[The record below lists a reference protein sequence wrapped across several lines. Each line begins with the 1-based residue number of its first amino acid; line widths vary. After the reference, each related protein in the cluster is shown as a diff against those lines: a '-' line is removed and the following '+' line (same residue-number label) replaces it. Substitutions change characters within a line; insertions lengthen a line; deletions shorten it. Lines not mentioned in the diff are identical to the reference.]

1 MVKRTSFPPWQSTL
15 QSSAPQ
21 PATASPQ
28 FDFSFTSSTQPEPPR
43 ITSDLPQPISHGAGD
58 VGNIQ
63 QNSMTQEQTSPE
75 FPFHSLRP
83 SQIMDTLL
91 AENPRIRAAQSAW
104 EVSQHK
110 TQPQKL
116 PLATPSTEQATSAK
130 GQMPVTS
137 TPVPLPARHSS
148 TPTASL
154 KRPAEGGN
162 QGPAKRPQKTTWQND
177 LGLYFGHKRPTAEI
191 MEERRLEEVRRR
203 EAERRAENTTE
214 PSPDSEGD
222 VDDNS
227 VILETN
233 GRPYKKYKDPVTGEL
248 LPSHGCLIPDGYKN
262 LDGTAFSWVCPLR
275 ECRKT
280 YGDLK
285 ALGGHFNMCHNS
297 LALNDNLDGTLS
309 LVRRYKSTGKSSPA
323 VIVSRNPLPADVPP
337 VKPALPTLMNSD
349 KPASQSPTP
358 RMTQSEDDVPKN
370 MALIS
375 YLHTYLDQRQRTPFY
390 REDVAWM
397 VSQPQRR
404 KLPEKWLDQHHGGIV
419 DKTHY
424 AIAIAYLVGEEVT
437 GAEACTKAPG
447 SLGRLGGIC
456 IQLPS
461 SMPTSARVAFSKV
474 RTCISCKYV
483 AWNGRQSNNC
493 EWVRRLRPY
502 GPAHLPESQTTGET
516 SPDLS
521 QDQLF
526 QSVERQEVS
535 GDTEARASVEDV
547 QMIRRRGPG
556 RAAKPAHI
564 HVPVYDK
571 NDISADAMVV
581 SEAAAAGLRAGPGA
595 TGLEMEDWEFAPGRV
610 EERGESWAFSGPY
623 LTTQEPIQMTD
634 ETSFNVMH
642 VRPGATIHLQKQ
654 ADRLRCVSVAAGKI
668 KVKKGSQ
675 ECFIG
680 PHGAFKVLPGET
692 CVIENRFYIE
702 AWVHCMS
709 LDNFSLMD

>member
-1 MVKRTSFPPWQSTL
+1 
-15 QSSAPQ
+15 
-21 PATASPQ
+21 
-28 FDFSFTSSTQPEPPR
+28 
-43 ITSDLPQPISHGAGD
+43 
-58 VGNIQ
+58 
-63 QNSMTQEQTSPE
+63 
-75 FPFHSLRP
+75 
-83 SQIMDTLL
+83 
-91 AENPRIRAAQSAW
+91 
-104 EVSQHK
+104 
-110 TQPQKL
+110 
-116 PLATPSTEQATSAK
+116 
-130 GQMPVTS
+130 
-137 TPVPLPARHSS
+137 
-148 TPTASL
+148 
-154 KRPAEGGN
+154 
-162 QGPAKRPQKTTWQND
+162 
-177 LGLYFGHKRPTAEI
+177 
-191 MEERRLEEVRRR
+191 
-203 EAERRAENTTE
+203 
-214 PSPDSEGD
+214 
-222 VDDNS
+222 
-227 VILETN
+227 
-233 GRPYKKYKDPVTGEL
+233 
-248 LPSHGCLIPDGYKN
+248 
-262 LDGTAFSWVCPLR
+262 
-275 ECRKT
+275 
-280 YGDLK
+280 
-285 ALGGHFNMCHNS
+285 MCHNS

-323 VIVSRNPLPADVPP
+323 VIVSRNPLPADAPP
-337 VKPALPTLMNSD
+337 MRPALPALVNND
-349 KPASQSPTP
+349 KLASQSPTP

-370 MALIS
+370 TSLIS

-424 AIAIAYLVGEEVT
+424 AIAIAFLVGEEVT
-437 GAEACTKAPG
+437 GVEACAKALASP
-447 SLGRLGGIC
+447 GRLGGIC

-461 SMPTSARVAFSKV
+461 SMPTSARMAFSKV
-474 RTCISCKYV
+474 RTCVSCKYV

-502 GPAHLPESQTTGET
+502 GPAHLPEPQTTMEA

-526 QSVERQEVS
+526 QSVERQEVL
-535 GDTEARASVEDV
+535 GDTEARASAEDS

-571 NDISADAMVV
+571 NDFSADGMVV
-581 SEAAAAGLRAGPGA
+581 PEAAAMGLRTGPGA

-610 EERGESWAFSGPY
+610 EERGECKSGRYLPWPRARFANEILAWAFSGPY

-709 LDNFSLMD
+709 LDNYSLMD